1 MKKMHE
7 MQVFLNQTD
16 DAELIRSKSL
26 ELFKVSDLE
35 STIFEED
42 MLALGEYMEEYL
54 EPLRPLFTHMFW
66 HATDNEFW
74 KEIENYIEF
83 KDRANFNPPL

>member
-1 MKKMHE
+1 
-7 MQVFLNQTD
+7 
-16 DAELIRSKSL
+16 
-26 ELFKVSDLE
+26 
-35 STIFEED
+35 
-42 MLALGEYMEEYL
+42 MLALGEYMEEHL